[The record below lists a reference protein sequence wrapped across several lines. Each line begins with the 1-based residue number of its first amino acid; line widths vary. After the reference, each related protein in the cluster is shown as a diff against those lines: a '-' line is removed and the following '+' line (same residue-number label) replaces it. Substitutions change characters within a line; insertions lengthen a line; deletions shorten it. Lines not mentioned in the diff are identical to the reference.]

1 LIYRFRRVSGGYYRL
16 ELSAGGDGLMDGN
29 DIGSSFRKDL
39 RYYFVSNLVNFS
51 LNYLEWMMG
60 ILVVDLTDYL
70 IDL

>member
-1 LIYRFRRVSGGYYRL
+1 
-16 ELSAGGDGLMDGN
+16 
-29 DIGSSFRKDL
+29 
-39 RYYFVSNLVNFS
+39 LVNFS

>member
-1 LIYRFRRVSGGYYRL
+1 
-16 ELSAGGDGLMDGN
+16 MDGN